1 MSKIKFNTPRQIALF
16 TSGSVSLIL
25 IGLLLILQL
34 LDENLDIRL
43 LIVAPIIGFVV
54 CYFVLRYALERFIYD
69 RIKIIYKNILQNKTS
84 FAMKKLD
91 FSQDVLGEVDREVSE
106 YTRTSRE
113 RLAELHDQ
121 ENYRRE
127 FVGNVAH
134 ELKTPIFNIQG
145 YIHTLLDGGL
155 EDEEVNRKFLH
166 RADKSVDRM
175 IGIVQD
181 LEVITRLESNNLELE
196 LEDLNIVELVSEVIE
211 DLESKATKR
220 RVKVEFNRKYDRPI
234 LVSADEHRI
243 KQVYTNLIHNAI
255 KYGKEGGTIT
265 LRFFDMDEAMLCEVS
280 DNGPGIDKTHLPRLF
295 ERFYRIDKARTRS
308 EGGSGLGLA
317 IVKHLLEAHG
327 QTINV
332 RSETKGNKTGTTF
345 SFTLNKA

>member
-1 MSKIKFNTPRQIALF
+1 M
-16 TSGSVSLIL
+16 
-25 IGLLLILQL
+25 
-34 LDENLDIRL
+34 
-43 LIVAPIIGFVV
+43 VAPIIGFVV
-54 CYFVLRYALERFIYD
+54 CYLVLRYALERFVYD

-84 FAMKKLD
+84 YSLRKLD
-91 FSQDVLGEVDREVSE
+91 FSQDVLGEVNREVTE
-106 YTRTSRE
+106 YTRTSEE
-113 RLAELHDQ
+113 RLEELRDQ

-155 EDEEVNRKFLH
+155 EDEDVNRKFLN

-175 IGIVQD
+175 IGIVED

-196 LEDLNIVELVSEVIE
+196 LEDLNIVSLAEEVMD
-211 DLESKATKR
+211 DLESKASKR
-220 RVKVEFNRKYDRPI
+220 KIKDCVQPGYERPI
-234 LVSADEHRI
+234 KVKADEHRI

-255 KYGKEGGTIT
+255 KYGNDEGTIT
-265 LRFFDMDEAMLCEVS
+265 LRFFDMDKAILCEVA
-280 DNGPGIDKTHLPRLF
+280 DDGPGIDKIHLPRLF
-295 ERFYRIDKARTRS
+295 ERFYRVDKARARS

-317 IVKHLLEAHG
+317 MVKHLIEAHG

-332 RSETKGNKTGTTF
+332 RSETEGKTGTTF
-345 SFTLNKA
+345 SFTLKSLDQAQEIIYDFSEFIIRRRWKSFEFFSLRNVQSRIGSIA